1 MKIAML
7 QQNFTVGDFEG
18 NTTKI
23 LKGYK
28 KACGLGAELV
38 VSSELAIWGYPPKD
52 MLERRGYVAKQD
64 ECFENIRAE
73 IGEVGLIIG
82 IAERNKLAGKSLFNS
97 AVLIEK
103 GQVVATRRKTM
114 LPTYDVFDESRY
126 FEPGKEI
133 AQTVRYRGK
142 RLGILVCEEIWKNG
156 TENPYGEPL
165 YQCDPIKELKDDKPD
180 VLVVINGSP
189 YYWGKG
195 NARFSLTANII
206 AFGLNCPV
214 IYVNQVGGN
223 DDLIFD
229 GRSFALDPSWRCIA
243 AAKPFEEDMVI
254 VDTNSKV
261 EVLYPFDLSQL
272 KDLYD
277 ALVLGTRDYVRKT
290 GHNFAVVALSG
301 GIDSAVTAHIAV
313 AALGRENVMGVG
325 MPSPFSSPDS
335 LEDAEALA
343 KILGIEFRVMKIN
356 EIYAACGR
364 ALEPIIG
371 WYEPGSIEGDV
382 TEENV
387 QPRIRGLLVMAITNR
402 KGKRKPLLISTGNKS
417 ETAMGFC
424 TLYGDTAGGFAP
436 ISDVLKT
443 DVYGLANYICRTR
456 NRIPKS
462 TLTKAPTADL
472 RPNQKDEDSL
482 PPYRILDPI
491 LHAYIEEQKDFEE
504 IVAMGH
510 DETIVRRV
518 INQVNRNEYKR
529 DQIPRGLKV
538 TSKAFGAGRRWPI
551 AAKFL

>member
-18 NTTKI
+18 NTKKI
-23 LKGYK
+23 LDGYRE
-28 KACGLGAELV
+28 ACSRGAELV
-38 VSSELAIWGYPPKD
+38 VSSELCFLGYPPKD
-52 MLERRGYVAKQD
+52 LLEHKNYIEQEQVAYYGLFSD
-64 ECFENIRAE
+64 
-73 IGEVGLIIG
+73 IGNTGLIVG
-82 IAERNKLAGKSLFNS
+82 ITQRNRKEYGKPLYN
-97 AVLIEK
+97 AAKLIENQLCRTAWQK
-103 GQVVATRRKTM
+103 VL
-114 LPTYDVFDESRY
+114 LPSYDVFDETRY
-126 FEPGKEI
+126 FEPADLSSSHSKKI
-133 AQTVRYRGK
+133 HNSKVSM
-142 RLGILVCEEIWKNG
+142 LICEDIWNG
-156 TENPYGEPL
+156 TENPYGEHIYKRDPL
-165 YQCDPIKELKDDKPD
+165 IELEYNKQDI
-180 VLVVINGSP
+180 LIVINGSP

-195 NARFSLTANII
+195 NVRFDLVSSI
-206 AFGLNCPV
+206 AKRLKCCV

-229 GRSFALDPSWRCIA
+229 GRSFAVDSSGRCIA
-243 AAKPFEEDMVI
+243 TAKPFEEDIVI
-254 VDTNSKV
+254 VDTNSKA
-261 EVLYPFDLSQL
+261 EVPYPFDLNQF
-272 KDLYD
+272 KNLYD
-277 ALVLGTRDYVRKT
+277 ALVLGTNDYVRKT

-325 MPSPFSSPDS
+325 MPSPFSSQDS
-335 LEDAEALA
+335 LEDAVKLA
-343 KILGIEFRVMKIN
+343 TILGIEFRVMEIN

-364 ALEPIIG
+364 ALDPVIG

-443 DVYGLANYICRTR
+443 DVYGLANYICRIG

-491 LHAYIEEQKDFEE
+491 LHAYIEEQKNFEE

-510 DETIVRRV
+510 DETVVRRV
-518 INQVNRNEYKR
+518 IDQVNRNEFKR
-529 DQIPRGLKV
+529 RQMPPGLKV
-538 TSKAFGAGRRWPI
+538 TSKAFGTGRRWPI